1 MQNVTINMCGI
12 SFSSPVEWMFVPTES
27 FILARPDSQI
37 GLARIYMAEGI
48 ENGVEDLKNILP
60 ELLTADH
67 LSNAYDEK
75 LNDWEDYQ
83 FGAMSYEISRGEKTI
98 FARVWYRI
106 VNSQLYFALY
116 GCPWSKREDEEA
128 LREQQQCEYMIL
140 TAKEQ
145 EN

>member
-1 MQNVTINMCGI
+1 
-12 SFSSPVEWMFVPTES
+12 
-27 FILARPDSQI
+27 
-37 GLARIYMAEGI
+37 MAEGI